1 MDDYN
6 VNVLSEA
13 KNEYSSRL
21 VTILSPL
28 MIEGVKSIFDE
39 ACKLCL
45 DNDENEKYLM
55 TFQNF
60 LSRVPKWN
68 SNIIDEETK
77 RIITQSKC
85 SYLEDLLTCVHI
97 TQLKILTSIRVSQKQ
112 KKIDINI
119 PKLNIFIHKC
129 YISFARK
136 IYSNVYLFEKD
147 IMPLAFQKNMRETE
161 LICQESILRV
171 IRDNM
176 PVETILRAYIDQTVD
191 EEIIEETIEK
201 TVEESQDKTENVQNT
216 DQTPTIEN
224 KIKPDIVKTEEIN
237 KEMNTVEKP
246 KLESVTSEK
255 KEAEQTKEKE
265 AEQTKEKEAEQT
277 KEKEAEQ
284 TKEKEAEQAKVKEAE
299 KILEKSDNQKI
310 NLIIQTPVDKSIN
323 NKDINVNN
331 TKKTAPASTTP
342 QSSSTQQNKNS
353 TNYKRSLSFD
363 DKDTI
368 LNMQTNKKSVV
379 DAPKTLERL
388 EKISK
393 MRHAQRKAEEE
404 AEEKEEEEEEEEKI
418 VIGSALDLDNSD
430 IHDLNKKLNLQP
442 DPILDDI
449 EVLS

>member
-265 AEQTKEKEAEQT
+265 AEQ
-277 KEKEAEQ
+277 
-284 TKEKEAEQAKVKEAE
+284 AKVKEAE